1 MNRNAIRVV
10 AISIVLALVGC
21 DAYKASSKAGQVV
34 ATTVTNGF
42 QTILTMQKDGQISTS
57 EALNLAGYLE
67 FANLQD
73 ENFLTCSKIAHTN
86 GNVSGSYTA
95 CATTFLTNMSQPS
108 ELSLIHV
115 SNAASQAKV
124 QTIVSAISS
133 AISIYQSSIGG
144 A

>member
-1 MNRNAIRVV
+1 MNRNAIR
-10 AISIVLALVGC
+10 AIALSMVLVLVGC

-42 QTILTMQKDGQISTS
+42 QTILIMQKDGEISTQ

-73 ENFLTCSKIAHTN
+73 EAFLSCSKIAHTN

-95 CATTFLTNMSQPS
+95 CATTFLSNMSQPS
-108 ELSLIHV
+108 ELALIHV
-115 SNAASQAKV
+115 SNPKSQANV

-133 AISIYQSSIGG
+133 AISIYQNSIGG
-144 A
+144 Q